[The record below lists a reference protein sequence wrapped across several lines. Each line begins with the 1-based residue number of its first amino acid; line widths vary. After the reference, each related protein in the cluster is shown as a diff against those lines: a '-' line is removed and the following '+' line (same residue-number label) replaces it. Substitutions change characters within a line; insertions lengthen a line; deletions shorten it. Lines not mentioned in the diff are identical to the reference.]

1 MGRGKGRHYP
11 PMRMET
17 KEYLR
22 SFYRPHNEA
31 LVKLLSKLGYT
42 SPAWLEEDLIDDDK
56 DTKQGL

>member
-1 MGRGKGRHYP
+1 
-11 PMRMET
+11 MRMET